1 MVQPLALLFYERVMP
16 GSQLQTRLEALGY
29 QVHITNVVE
38 DVFPL
43 AKSLKPLI
51 IFADLVTKKK
61 DVCPIFS
68 RLHQDPD
75 TQHIPIIAI
84 TDSSDPGLDATAR
97 EAGANIVVNESAISM
112 HLKPLLE
119 RALAVE

>member
-1 MVQPLALLFYERVMP
+1 MVQPLALLFFERVMP

-29 QVHITNVVE
+29 RVHITSAVE
-38 DVFPL
+38 DIFHL

-51 IFADLVTKKK
+51 IFADLITKKK
-61 DVCPIFS
+61 DICPVFS
-68 RLHQDPD
+68 RIRQDPEI
-75 TQHIPIIAI
+75 QHIPIIAI
-84 TDSSDPGLDATAR
+84 TDSSEPELEATAR
-97 EAGANIVVNESAISM
+97 EAGANIVVSESSIAM